1 MSSLEI
7 MKEVNIIFIDVLEN
21 EDIILSRE
29 SSAKDIAEWDSLNHI
44 QLIVAIEK
52 RFKIRFTTSN
62 IKGWK
67 GVGDMCDN
75 IERLLENAK

>member
-1 MSSLEI
+1 MNSSDI
-7 MKEVNIIFIDVLEN
+7 MKEVNEIFVDVLEN

-29 SSAKDIAEWDSLNHI
+29 TSAKDIPEWDSLNHI

-52 RFKIRFTTSN
+52 HFKIRFSSAN
-62 IKGWK
+62 IRNWK

-75 IERLLENAK
+75 IEQMLENAK